1 MEYIFQ
7 MIYLCTMTKKDS
19 IVLAALQLLA
29 ERGVHNTPMS
39 AVAKVAGS
47 GMGTIY
53 NYFPTKEVLINDIYV
68 FIKQRELSM
77 FAPFELDMAVKIQF
91 EQYFKSII
99 TFFRENTAYFRFM
112 EQLQASPIITE
123 ESKNSGLIAVKSVY
137 DLIEKG
143 KLDGIIKEIDT
154 AELIQFVGGA
164 VLSFLRNHANNTMM
178 TENLINNHIKMTW
191 DGIKA

>member
-1 MEYIFQ
+1 
-7 MIYLCTMTKKDS
+7 MTKKDS
-19 IVLAALQLLA
+19 ILLAALQLLA

-39 AVAKVAGS
+39 TVAKVAET

-68 FIKQRELSM
+68 YIKQQELSM
-77 FAPFELDMAVKIQF
+77 LAPFKKDMAVKIQF

-99 TFFRENTAYFRFM
+99 IFFRKNPPYFMFM
-112 EQLQASPIITE
+112 EQLQASPIITDD
-123 ESKNSGLIAVKSVY
+123 SKNSDLAAVKSV
-137 DLIEKG
+137 DELIEKG
-143 KLDGIIKEIDT
+143 KLDGIIKDIDT
-154 AELIQFVGGA
+154 TELIQFVGGA
-164 VLSFLRNHANNTMM
+164 VFSFLRNNTTNITI